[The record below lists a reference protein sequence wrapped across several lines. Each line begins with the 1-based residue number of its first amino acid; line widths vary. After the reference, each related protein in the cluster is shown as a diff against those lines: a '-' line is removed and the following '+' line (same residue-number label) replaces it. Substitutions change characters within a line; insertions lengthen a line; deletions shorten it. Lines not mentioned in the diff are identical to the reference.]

1 MLFLVV
7 VLTTA
12 CATRSHDSRVACAA
26 AGAIA
31 GAGIGGAA
39 DDAEGAAAGA
49 LIGGIIGYVIC
60 PSTVAKAPEPE
71 PEPEPA
77 PPGDAD
83 GDGVTD
89 DRDRCPTTPAGAKV
103 DVNGCE
109 LDSDGD
115 GVVDSR
121 DACPGTPAGVKVDAK
136 GCEVMAKV
144 ISLDGVYFHTN
155 SAELKGDSYAVL
167 DSAAATL
174 TSMPNVSVEVAG
186 HTDSQGDAGYNQN
199 LSQQR
204 AETVRSYLIS
214 KGVSAS
220 RLSATGYGEA
230 QPVADNSTSSG
241 RAQNR
246 RVELRVSQ

>member
-1 MLFLVV
+1 MKNLRVIFMLVIVV
-7 VLTTA
+7 ALASA

-31 GAGIGGAA
+31 GAGIGGIS

-49 LIGGIIGYVIC
+49 LIGGLIGYVIC
-60 PSTVAKAPEPE
+60 PNTVAKAPEPE

-103 DVNGCE
+103 DANGCE
-109 LDSDGD
+109 I
-115 GVVDSR
+115 
-121 DACPGTPAGVKVDAK
+121 
-136 GCEVMAKV
+136 MAKV

-214 KGVSAS
+214 KGVSTS
-220 RLSATGYGEA
+220 RLSATGYGET
-230 QPVADNSTSSG
+230 QPVADNNTSAG